1 MFLIDFESL
10 DSRNVINYRNNIIAQ
25 AFKIILRIDTHFEVM
40 KWVQIKLIIF
50 NPNNMKLLYMVI
62 YQQRE

>member
-1 MFLIDFESL
+1 MFIIDFESL